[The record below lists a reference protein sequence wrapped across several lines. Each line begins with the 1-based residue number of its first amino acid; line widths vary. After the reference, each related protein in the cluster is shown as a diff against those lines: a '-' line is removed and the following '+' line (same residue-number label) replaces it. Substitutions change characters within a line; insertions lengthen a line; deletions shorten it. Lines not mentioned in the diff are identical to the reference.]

1 MELYVARCK
10 ETVLPQRTQ
19 HTESFKFFL
28 RVLSVLYGKK
38 IHELVPRMI

>member
-10 ETVLPQRTQ
+10 VTVLPQTQ